1 MKSTIMETF
10 NRVETFLRESMA
22 TDPVIAGLVAIA
34 VVGFSSWFIYRRIR
48 APLLIFWDRINSSF
62 WFLPT
67 VMMIAAI
74 ILAVGMVE
82 LDTLVQES
90 QGIKKVA
97 WIWTGG
103 SQGARTL
110 LGVIASSM
118 ITIAGVVFSINMVV
132 LALVSNQF
140 GPRLIRNFR
149 QDKGN
154 QIVLGTFIATFV
166 YCLLVL
172 RKVTDANGSEF
183 VPHLAIAASII
194 LALANVGVII
204 YFIHHVAVMTQV
216 TYVIS
221 LVSADLQNSIVN
233 IFPEKM
239 GEGKLENQT
248 PTDLDLED
256 FDCAAFPVEARESGY
271 LQLIDSEGMMNLTV
285 EKGLVVH
292 SHYRP
297 GDFVFAGTALV
308 SIQPK
313 KSEQE
318 ELAKR
323 VRALFVIG
331 QERTPLQ
338 DVEFCIHQLVEIAI
352 RALSPGINDPHTA
365 VSCIDHL
372 SAGLCQIAG
381 RKVPSRFRFDENNKL
396 RVIADAVS
404 FEGVVDAAFNQIR
417 QYGQSSVAVSV
428 RLLETLTIIAKS
440 LVRNEDREP
449 LRRQAVNLIRGID
462 SYAPMDREAVEQR
475 YHKLIQAIAERNIR
489 TPADNN

>member
-1 MKSTIMETF
+1 
-10 NRVETFLRESMA
+10 
-22 TDPVIAGLVAIA
+22 
-34 VVGFSSWFIYRRIR
+34 
-48 APLLIFWDRINSSF
+48 
-62 WFLPT
+62 
-67 VMMIAAI
+67 
-74 ILAVGMVE
+74 
-82 LDTLVQES
+82 
-90 QGIKKVA
+90 
-97 WIWTGG
+97 
-103 SQGARTL
+103 
-110 LGVIASSM
+110 
-118 ITIAGVVFSINMVV
+118 
-132 LALVSNQF
+132 
-140 GPRLIRNFR
+140 
-149 QDKGN
+149 
-154 QIVLGTFIATFV
+154 
-166 YCLLVL
+166 
-172 RKVTDANGSEF
+172 
-183 VPHLAIAASII
+183 
-194 LALANVGVII
+194 
-204 YFIHHVAVMTQV
+204 
-216 TYVIS
+216 
-221 LVSADLQNSIVN
+221 
-233 IFPEKM
+233 
-239 GEGKLENQT
+239 
-248 PTDLDLED
+248 
-256 FDCAAFPVEARESGY
+256 
-271 LQLIDSEGMMNLTV
+271 LTV